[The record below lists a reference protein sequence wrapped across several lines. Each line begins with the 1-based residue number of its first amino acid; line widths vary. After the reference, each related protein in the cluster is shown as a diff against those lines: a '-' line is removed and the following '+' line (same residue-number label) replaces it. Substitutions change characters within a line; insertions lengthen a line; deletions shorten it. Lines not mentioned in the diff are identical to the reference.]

1 MGCKYACVCG
11 ENCLKCT
18 SFEAESYYGEA
29 EDIYDEMHGTVDGK
43 HEAAFH
49 QVGSSSLES
58 YFKDKDAKI
67 RRLQKKLAS
76 CKAEAQMIIDTIGDI
91 K

>member
-1 MGCKYACVCG
+1 MEECTDEGKDVKYDKWDKEIG
-11 ENCLKCT
+11 EILLAVEGDDT
-18 SFEAESYYGEA
+18 YGS
-29 EDIYDEMHGTVDGK
+29 IYNL
-43 HEAAFH
+43 
-49 QVGSSSLES
+49 LES

>member
-43 HEAAFH
+43 QQEEEYYNRME
-49 QVGSSSLES
+49 QEYYNRMEQEYYDEEYKSYLSSLEE
-58 YFKDKDAKI
+58 
-67 RRLQKKLAS
+67 
-76 CKAEAQMIIDTIGDI
+76 EAWIEEQFE
-91 K
+91 